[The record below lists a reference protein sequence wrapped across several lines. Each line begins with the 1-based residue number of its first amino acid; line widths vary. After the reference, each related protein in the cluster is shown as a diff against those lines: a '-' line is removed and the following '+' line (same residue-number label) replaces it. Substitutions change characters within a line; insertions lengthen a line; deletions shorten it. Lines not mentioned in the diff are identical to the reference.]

1 MIFPH
6 GDVYCEK
13 YLSYLI
19 SNQQTLLL
27 TLKIK
32 HIPSALLIKSAKHR
46 KGVKCV
52 IMWGFHWGMCFYS
65 QSGDKSFSFFFKSN
79 WKHNAAV
86 GWTHRSSSVS
96 VITPN
101 NVQSCQAPLSLSRC
115 LSPLKPSQIS
125 FVWMC
130 NYFVAWRKKKTIGI
144 LQFASSLEAASIR
157 ERGLCRQPA
166 LSPNIHKYTG
176 TLLWVPPPL
185 HANICGSPALQV
197 TKDDLWG
204 MRAQDKKTGL
214 LYCEVTVCSALQQS
228 IWSHYSESVFI
239 SSGLIIP
246 LFI

>member
-130 NYFVAWRKKKTIGI
+130 NYFVARRMKKNNWHPAICLLVGGSEH
-144 LQFASSLEAASIR
+144 QRAGFVSAACIVAKHP
-157 ERGLCRQPA
+157 Q
-166 LSPNIHKYTG
+166 IHWHFVVG
-176 TLLWVPPPL
+176 PPPPPRQ
-185 HANICGSPALQV
+185 HMWVS
-197 TKDDLWG
+197 
-204 MRAQDKKTGL
+204 
-214 LYCEVTVCSALQQS
+214 SA
-228 IWSHYSESVFI
+228 
-239 SSGLIIP
+239 SGNKRR
-246 LFI
+246 FVRNASAR